1 MNKLTTFIPCAL
13 FALTVTS
20 VIAEDNN
27 QYAGM
32 NKQLDIM
39 SNIIKSSVSIQD
51 GRKGSRITGIES
63 TYLKGQGVVFTIN
76 SSSGHNRWGNFNFN
90 FAVPDF
96 PLAPLAPLAPISSS
110 SSSSSSS
117 SYSSNDDIELENQM
131 NESVVRSMEEA
142 AQAYEH
148 AMESFEHNREGYREL
163 REEQRDLSYELRDVA
178 REKRDIEYRLR
189 RADDENKK
197 ELKSELAALNKQAAK
212 LAVNEKE
219 FKVKS
224 EKLQKKQHAQKIE
237 QEKVNQEKLEEERK
251 QKLLIDSGLE
261 KPKVEID
268 AKTLE
273 AQKLV
278 EEKYGQAGSLAV
290 QGLMNASAK
299 DIEADPEMVDKVLQ
313 HISEMKVANELDKD
327 KMKSLKS
334 IDSLDK
340 LTKEFLNFKN
350 LTSVQLSTVGGGLDT
365 NKISADLMPTTG
377 STFDLGSATRPW
389 RKLYLS
395 GGTLVVGDAEISGT
409 EIAQLDGVT
418 AGTATA
424 SKAVILDASSG
435 ITGLG
440 TVSMTTLALS
450 GEPITASA
458 TELNHVDGVTG
469 NIQTALDSKATKAF
483 AIAQAVAL
491 G

>member
-1 MNKLTTFIPCAL
+1 
-13 FALTVTS
+13 
-20 VIAEDNN
+20 
-27 QYAGM
+27 
-32 NKQLDIM
+32 M
-39 SNIIKSSVSIQD
+39 STK
-51 GRKGSRITGIES
+51 R
-63 TYLKGQGVVFTIN
+63 YIN
-76 SSSGHNRWGNFNFN
+76 SNWPGLQEKVKLEQVGGDLEID
-90 FAVPDF
+90 V
-96 PLAPLAPLAPISSS
+96 
-110 SSSSSSS
+110 
-117 SYSSNDDIELENQM
+117 DIEQQITQLQEARLAGEIEKPEQLSIDPEKQISEWHLEKGLKTFLNNVEFEKEDLDKKIKEEDAKISALEEMFGDLIDQPKTEKQIEVENTEAISESSF
-131 NESVVRSMEEA
+131 NELSEEEKQKR
-142 AQAYEH
+142 AQA
-148 AMESFEHNREGYREL
+148 
-163 REEQRDLSYELRDVA
+163 
-178 REKRDIEYRLR
+178 RL
-189 RADDENKK
+189 NV
-197 ELKSELAALNKQAAK
+197 LSELF
-212 LAVNEKE
+212 EKKIIE
-219 FKVKS
+219 
-224 EKLQKKQHAQKIE
+224 EKIE
-237 QEKVNQEKLEEERK
+237 QEKINQEKLEEERK

-278 EEKYGQAGSLAV
+278 EEKYGQAGSLAL
-290 QGLMNASAK
+290 QGLMNASSK
-299 DIEADPEMVDKVLQ
+299 DIEADPLMVDKVLK

-377 STFDLGSATRPW
+377 GTFDLGSATRPW

-424 SKAVILDASSG
+424 SKAVILDSSSG

-440 TVSMTTLALS
+440 TVGMTTLSL
-450 GEPITASA
+450 GGTTITASA

-469 NIQTALDSKATKAF
+469 NIQTQIDANTTLANTKASKAF

>member
-1 MNKLTTFIPCAL
+1 
-13 FALTVTS
+13 
-20 VIAEDNN
+20 
-27 QYAGM
+27 
-32 NKQLDIM
+32 M
-39 SNIIKSSVSIQD
+39 STK
-51 GRKGSRITGIES
+51 R
-63 TYLKGQGVVFTIN
+63 YIN
-76 SSSGHNRWGNFNFN
+76 SNWPGLQEKVKLEQVGGDLEID
-90 FAVPDF
+90 V
-96 PLAPLAPLAPISSS
+96 
-110 SSSSSSS
+110 
-117 SYSSNDDIELENQM
+117 DIEQQITQLQEARLAGELEKPEQLSIDPEKQISEWHLEKGLKTFLNNVEFEKEDLDKKIKEEDAKISALEEMFGDLIDQPKTEKQIEVENTEAISESSF
-131 NESVVRSMEEA
+131 NELSEEEKQKR
-142 AQAYEH
+142 AQA
-148 AMESFEHNREGYREL
+148 
-163 REEQRDLSYELRDVA
+163 
-178 REKRDIEYRLR
+178 RL
-189 RADDENKK
+189 NV
-197 ELKSELAALNKQAAK
+197 LSELF
-212 LAVNEKE
+212 EKKIIE
-219 FKVKS
+219 
-224 EKLQKKQHAQKIE
+224 EKIE
-237 QEKVNQEKLEEERK
+237 QEKINQEKLEEERK

-299 DIEADPEMVDKVLQ
+299 DIEADPLMVDKVLQ

>member
-1 MNKLTTFIPCAL
+1 
-13 FALTVTS
+13 
-20 VIAEDNN
+20 
-27 QYAGM
+27 
-32 NKQLDIM
+32 M
-39 SNIIKSSVSIQD
+39 STQK
-51 GRKGSRITGIES
+51 
-63 TYLKGQGVVFTIN
+63 YIN
-76 SSSGHNRWGNFNFN
+76 SNWPGLQEKVKLEQVDSGLEID
-90 FAVPDF
+90 V
-96 PLAPLAPLAPISSS
+96 
-110 SSSSSSS
+110 
-117 SYSSNDDIELENQM
+117 DIEQQITQLQEARLAGELEKPEQLSIDPEKQISEWHLEKGLKTFLNNVEFEKEDLDKKIKEEDAKISALEEMFGDLIDQPKTEKQIEVENTEAISESSF
-131 NESVVRSMEEA
+131 NELSEEEKQKR
-142 AQAYEH
+142 AQA
-148 AMESFEHNREGYREL
+148 
-163 REEQRDLSYELRDVA
+163 
-178 REKRDIEYRLR
+178 RL
-189 RADDENKK
+189 NV
-197 ELKSELAALNKQAAK
+197 LSELF
-212 LAVNEKE
+212 EKKIIE
-219 FKVKS
+219 
-224 EKLQKKQHAQKIE
+224 EKIE
-237 QEKVNQEKLEEERK
+237 QEKINQEKLEEERK

-299 DIEADPEMVDKVLQ
+299 DIEADPQMVDKVLQ

-440 TVSMTTLALS
+440 TVSMTTLAIG

>member
-1 MNKLTTFIPCAL
+1 
-13 FALTVTS
+13 
-20 VIAEDNN
+20 
-27 QYAGM
+27 
-32 NKQLDIM
+32 M
-39 SNIIKSSVSIQD
+39 STK
-51 GRKGSRITGIES
+51 R
-63 TYLKGQGVVFTIN
+63 YIN
-76 SSSGHNRWGNFNFN
+76 SNWPGLQEKVKLEQVGGDLEID
-90 FAVPDF
+90 V
-96 PLAPLAPLAPISSS
+96 
-110 SSSSSSS
+110 
-117 SYSSNDDIELENQM
+117 DIEQQITQLQEARLAGELEKPEQLSIDPEKQISEWHLEKGLKTFLNNVEFEKEDLDKKIKEEDAKISALEEM
-131 NESVVRSMEEA
+131 FGGLINKPKTEKEIEVENAETFSEASFNELSEEEKQKR
-142 AQAYEH
+142 AQA
-148 AMESFEHNREGYREL
+148 
-163 REEQRDLSYELRDVA
+163 
-178 REKRDIEYRLR
+178 RL
-189 RADDENKK
+189 NV
-197 ELKSELAALNKQAAK
+197 LSELF
-212 LAVNEKE
+212 EKKIIE
-219 FKVKS
+219 
-224 EKLQKKQHAQKIE
+224 EKIE
-237 QEKVNQEKLEEERK
+237 QENEKQKRLEEERK

-261 KPKVEID
+261 KPKVEINE
-268 AKTLE
+268 KTLE

-278 EEKYGQAGSLAV
+278 EEKYGQAGSLAL
-290 QGLMNASAK
+290 QGLMNASSK
-299 DIEADPEMVDKVLQ
+299 DIEADPEMVNKVLN

-377 STFDLGSATRPW
+377 STYDLGSAARPW

-418 AGTATA
+418 AGQATA

-440 TVSMTTLALS
+440 TVSMTTLAIG

>member
-1 MNKLTTFIPCAL
+1 
-13 FALTVTS
+13 
-20 VIAEDNN
+20 
-27 QYAGM
+27 
-32 NKQLDIM
+32 M
-39 SNIIKSSVSIQD
+39 STK
-51 GRKGSRITGIES
+51 R
-63 TYLKGQGVVFTIN
+63 YIN
-76 SSSGHNRWGNFNFN
+76 SNWPGLQEKVKLEQVGGDLEID
-90 FAVPDF
+90 V
-96 PLAPLAPLAPISSS
+96 
-110 SSSSSSS
+110 
-117 SYSSNDDIELENQM
+117 DIEQQITQLQEARLAGEIEKPEQLSIDPEKQISEWHLEKGLKTFLNNVEFEKEDLDKKIKEEDAKISALEEMFGDLINQPKTEKQIEVENTEAISESSF
-131 NESVVRSMEEA
+131 NELSEEEKQKR
-142 AQAYEH
+142 AQA
-148 AMESFEHNREGYREL
+148 
-163 REEQRDLSYELRDVA
+163 
-178 REKRDIEYRLR
+178 RL
-189 RADDENKK
+189 NV
-197 ELKSELAALNKQAAK
+197 LSELF
-212 LAVNEKE
+212 EKKIIE
-219 FKVKS
+219 
-224 EKLQKKQHAQKIE
+224 EKIE
-237 QEKVNQEKLEEERK
+237 QEKINQEKLEEERK

-299 DIEADPEMVDKVLQ
+299 DIEADPEMVDKVLR

-377 STFDLGSATRPW
+377 GTFDLGSATRPW
-389 RKLYLS
+389 RKLFLS

-424 SKAVILDASSG
+424 SKAVILDSSSG

-440 TVSMTTLALS
+440 TVGMTTLSL
-450 GEPITASA
+450 GGTTITASA

-469 NIQTALDSKATKAF
+469 NIQTQIDANTTLANTKASKAF

>member
-1 MNKLTTFIPCAL
+1 
-13 FALTVTS
+13 
-20 VIAEDNN
+20 
-27 QYAGM
+27 
-32 NKQLDIM
+32 M
-39 SNIIKSSVSIQD
+39 STQK
-51 GRKGSRITGIES
+51 
-63 TYLKGQGVVFTIN
+63 YIN
-76 SSSGHNRWGNFNFN
+76 SNWPGLQEKVKLEQVDSGLEID
-90 FAVPDF
+90 V
-96 PLAPLAPLAPISSS
+96 
-110 SSSSSSS
+110 
-117 SYSSNDDIELENQM
+117 DIEQQITQLQEARLAGELEKPEQLSIDPEKQISEWHLEKGLKTFLNNVEFEKEDLDKKIKEEDAKISALEEMFGGLINKPKTEKQIEVENTEAISESSF
-131 NESVVRSMEEA
+131 NEISEEEKQER
-142 AQAYEH
+142 AQA
-148 AMESFEHNREGYREL
+148 
-163 REEQRDLSYELRDVA
+163 
-178 REKRDIEYRLR
+178 RL
-189 RADDENKK
+189 NV
-197 ELKSELAALNKQAAK
+197 LSELF
-212 LAVNEKE
+212 EKKIIE
-219 FKVKS
+219 
-224 EKLQKKQHAQKIE
+224 EKIE
-237 QEKVNQEKLEEERK
+237 QEKVKQERLEEERK

-278 EEKYGQAGSLAV
+278 EEKYGQAGSLAL
-290 QGLMNASAK
+290 QGLMSASAK
-299 DIEADPEMVDKVLQ
+299 DIEADPLIVDKVLK

-377 STFDLGSATRPW
+377 STYDLGSAARPW

-424 SKAVILDASSG
+424 SKAVILDSSSG

-440 TVSMTTLALS
+440 TVGMTTLSLGGTS
-450 GEPITASA
+450 ITATAAEINIMDGVTA
-458 TELNHVDGVTG
+458 TTTEINYLDGVTG
-469 NIQTALDSKATKAF
+469 NIQTQIDANTTLANASASKAF

>member
-1 MNKLTTFIPCAL
+1 
-13 FALTVTS
+13 
-20 VIAEDNN
+20 
-27 QYAGM
+27 
-32 NKQLDIM
+32 M
-39 SNIIKSSVSIQD
+39 STK
-51 GRKGSRITGIES
+51 R
-63 TYLKGQGVVFTIN
+63 YIN
-76 SSSGHNRWGNFNFN
+76 SNWPGLQEKVKLEQVGGDLEID
-90 FAVPDF
+90 V
-96 PLAPLAPLAPISSS
+96 
-110 SSSSSSS
+110 
-117 SYSSNDDIELENQM
+117 DIEQQITQLQEARLAGELEKPEQLSIDPEKQISEWHLEKGLKTFLNNVEFEKEDLDKKIKEEDAKISALEEMFGGLIDQPKTEKQIEVENTEAISESSF
-131 NESVVRSMEEA
+131 NELSEEEKQKR
-142 AQAYEH
+142 AQA
-148 AMESFEHNREGYREL
+148 
-163 REEQRDLSYELRDVA
+163 
-178 REKRDIEYRLR
+178 RL
-189 RADDENKK
+189 NV
-197 ELKSELAALNKQAAK
+197 LSELF
-212 LAVNEKE
+212 EKKIIE
-219 FKVKS
+219 
-224 EKLQKKQHAQKIE
+224 EKIE

-377 STFDLGSATRPW
+377 STYDLGSAARPW

-424 SKAVILDASSG
+424 SKAVILDASKG
-435 ITGLG
+435 ITGLRNSKHDNSINRWN
-440 TVSMTTLALS
+440 T
-450 GEPITASA
+450 ITASA
-458 TELNHVDGVTG
+458 TELNYVDGVTG
-469 NIQTALDSKATKAF
+469 NIQTQIELIQHLQIQKRLRPLQSHK
-483 AIAQAVAL
+483 QSL
-491 G
+491 

>member
-1 MNKLTTFIPCAL
+1 
-13 FALTVTS
+13 
-20 VIAEDNN
+20 
-27 QYAGM
+27 
-32 NKQLDIM
+32 M
-39 SNIIKSSVSIQD
+39 STK
-51 GRKGSRITGIES
+51 R
-63 TYLKGQGVVFTIN
+63 YIN
-76 SSSGHNRWGNFNFN
+76 SNWPGLQEKVKLEQVGGDLEID
-90 FAVPDF
+90 V
-96 PLAPLAPLAPISSS
+96 
-110 SSSSSSS
+110 
-117 SYSSNDDIELENQM
+117 DIEQQITQLQEARLAGELEKPEQLSIDPEKQI
-131 NESVVRSMEEA
+131 NEWHLEKGLKTFLNNVEFEKEDLDKKIKEEDA
-142 AQAYEH
+142 KISALEEMFGDLIDQPKTEKQIEVENTEAISESSFNELSEEEKQKRAQA
-148 AMESFEHNREGYREL
+148 
-163 REEQRDLSYELRDVA
+163 
-178 REKRDIEYRLR
+178 RL
-189 RADDENKK
+189 NV
-197 ELKSELAALNKQAAK
+197 LSELF
-212 LAVNEKE
+212 EKKIIE
-219 FKVKS
+219 
-224 EKLQKKQHAQKIE
+224 EKIE
-237 QEKVNQEKLEEERK
+237 QEKINQEKLEEERK

>member
-1 MNKLTTFIPCAL
+1 
-13 FALTVTS
+13 
-20 VIAEDNN
+20 
-27 QYAGM
+27 
-32 NKQLDIM
+32 M
-39 SNIIKSSVSIQD
+39 STK
-51 GRKGSRITGIES
+51 R
-63 TYLKGQGVVFTIN
+63 YIN
-76 SSSGHNRWGNFNFN
+76 SNWPGLQEKVKLEQVGG
-90 FAVPDF
+90 D
-96 PLAPLAPLAPISSS
+96 LEI
-110 SSSSSSS
+110 
-117 SYSSNDDIELENQM
+117 DIDIEKQISQLQEARLAGELEKPEQLSIDPEKQI
-131 NESVVRSMEEA
+131 NEWHLEKGLKTFLNNVEFEKEDLDKKIKEEDA
-142 AQAYEH
+142 KISALEEMFGGLIDQPKTEKQIEVENTEAISESSFNELSEEEKQKRAQA
-148 AMESFEHNREGYREL
+148 
-163 REEQRDLSYELRDVA
+163 
-178 REKRDIEYRLR
+178 RL
-189 RADDENKK
+189 NV
-197 ELKSELAALNKQAAK
+197 LSELF
-212 LAVNEKE
+212 EKKIIE
-219 FKVKS
+219 
-224 EKLQKKQHAQKIE
+224 EKIE
-237 QEKVNQEKLEEERK
+237 QEKINQEKLEEERK

-424 SKAVILDASSG
+424 SKAVILDSSKG

-440 TVSMTTLALS
+440 TVGMTTLSL
-450 GEPITASA
+450 GGTTITASA

>member
-1 MNKLTTFIPCAL
+1 
-13 FALTVTS
+13 
-20 VIAEDNN
+20 
-27 QYAGM
+27 
-32 NKQLDIM
+32 M
-39 SNIIKSSVSIQD
+39 STK
-51 GRKGSRITGIES
+51 R
-63 TYLKGQGVVFTIN
+63 YIN
-76 SSSGHNRWGNFNFN
+76 SNWPGLQEKVKLEQVGGDLEID
-90 FAVPDF
+90 V
-96 PLAPLAPLAPISSS
+96 
-110 SSSSSSS
+110 
-117 SYSSNDDIELENQM
+117 DIEQQITQLQEARLAGEIEKPEQLSIDPEKQISEWHLEKGLKTFLNNVEFEKEDLDKKIKEEDAKISALEEMFGGLINQPKTEKQIEVENTEAISESSF
-131 NESVVRSMEEA
+131 NELSEEEKQKR
-142 AQAYEH
+142 AQA
-148 AMESFEHNREGYREL
+148 
-163 REEQRDLSYELRDVA
+163 
-178 REKRDIEYRLR
+178 RL
-189 RADDENKK
+189 NV
-197 ELKSELAALNKQAAK
+197 LSELF
-212 LAVNEKE
+212 EKKIIE
-219 FKVKS
+219 
-224 EKLQKKQHAQKIE
+224 EKIE
-237 QEKVNQEKLEEERK
+237 QEKINQEKLEEERK

-278 EEKYGQAGSLAV
+278 EEKYGQAGALAV

-299 DIEADPEMVDKVLQ
+299 DIEADPQMVDKVLQ

-440 TVSMTTLALS
+440 TVSMTTLAIG

>member
-1 MNKLTTFIPCAL
+1 
-13 FALTVTS
+13 
-20 VIAEDNN
+20 
-27 QYAGM
+27 
-32 NKQLDIM
+32 M
-39 SNIIKSSVSIQD
+39 STK
-51 GRKGSRITGIES
+51 R
-63 TYLKGQGVVFTIN
+63 YIN
-76 SSSGHNRWGNFNFN
+76 SNWPGLQEKVKLEQVGGDLEID
-90 FAVPDF
+90 V
-96 PLAPLAPLAPISSS
+96 
-110 SSSSSSS
+110 
-117 SYSSNDDIELENQM
+117 DIEQQITQLQEARLAGELEKPEQLSIDPEKQISEWHLEKGLKTFLSNVEFEKEDLDKKIKEEDAKISALEEMFGGLINKPKTEKQIEVENTEAISESSF
-131 NESVVRSMEEA
+131 NELSEEEKQKR
-142 AQAYEH
+142 AQA
-148 AMESFEHNREGYREL
+148 
-163 REEQRDLSYELRDVA
+163 
-178 REKRDIEYRLR
+178 RL
-189 RADDENKK
+189 NV
-197 ELKSELAALNKQAAK
+197 LSELF
-212 LAVNEKE
+212 EKKIIE
-219 FKVKS
+219 
-224 EKLQKKQHAQKIE
+224 EKIE
-237 QEKVNQEKLEEERK
+237 QEKINQEKLEEERK

-278 EEKYGQAGSLAV
+278 EEKYGQAGSLAL
-290 QGLMNASAK
+290 QGLMSASAK

-377 STFDLGSATRPW
+377 STYDLGSAARPW

-418 AGTATA
+418 AGQATA

-440 TVSMTTLALS
+440 TVSMTTLAIG

>member
-1 MNKLTTFIPCAL
+1 
-13 FALTVTS
+13 
-20 VIAEDNN
+20 
-27 QYAGM
+27 
-32 NKQLDIM
+32 M
-39 SNIIKSSVSIQD
+39 STK
-51 GRKGSRITGIES
+51 R
-63 TYLKGQGVVFTIN
+63 YIN
-76 SSSGHNRWGNFNFN
+76 SNWPGLQEKVKLEQVGGDLEID
-90 FAVPDF
+90 V
-96 PLAPLAPLAPISSS
+96 
-110 SSSSSSS
+110 
-117 SYSSNDDIELENQM
+117 DIEQQITQLQEARLAGELEKPEQLSIDPEKQISEWHLEKGLKTFLNNVEFEKEDLDKKIKEEDAKISALEEMFGDLIDQPKTEKQIEVENTEAISESSF
-131 NESVVRSMEEA
+131 NELSEEEKQKR
-142 AQAYEH
+142 AQA
-148 AMESFEHNREGYREL
+148 
-163 REEQRDLSYELRDVA
+163 
-178 REKRDIEYRLR
+178 RL
-189 RADDENKK
+189 NV
-197 ELKSELAALNKQAAK
+197 LSELF
-212 LAVNEKE
+212 EKKIIE
-219 FKVKS
+219 
-224 EKLQKKQHAQKIE
+224 EKIE
-237 QEKVNQEKLEEERK
+237 QEKINQEKLEEERK

-299 DIEADPEMVDKVLQ
+299 DIEADPLMVDKVLQ

-365 NKISADLMPTTG
+365 NKISSNLMPTTG

-418 AGTATA
+418 AGQATA
-424 SKAVILDASSG
+424 SKAVILDSESG

-440 TVSMTTLALS
+440 TVGMASLS
-450 GEPITASA
+450 LGGTSITATAAEINIMDGVTA
-458 TELNHVDGVTG
+458 TTTEINHLDGVTG
-469 NIQTALDSKATKAF
+469 NIQTQIDANTTLAGQGASKAF

>member
-1 MNKLTTFIPCAL
+1 
-13 FALTVTS
+13 
-20 VIAEDNN
+20 
-27 QYAGM
+27 
-32 NKQLDIM
+32 M
-39 SNIIKSSVSIQD
+39 STK
-51 GRKGSRITGIES
+51 R
-63 TYLKGQGVVFTIN
+63 YIN
-76 SSSGHNRWGNFNFN
+76 SNWPGLQEKVKLEQVGGDLEID
-90 FAVPDF
+90 V
-96 PLAPLAPLAPISSS
+96 
-110 SSSSSSS
+110 
-117 SYSSNDDIELENQM
+117 DIEQQITQLQEARLAGEIEKPEQLSIDPEKQISEWHLEKGLKTFLNNVEFEKEDLDKKIKEEDAKISALEEMFGDLIDQPKTEKQIEVENTEAISETSF
-131 NESVVRSMEEA
+131 NELSEEEKQKR
-142 AQAYEH
+142 AQA
-148 AMESFEHNREGYREL
+148 
-163 REEQRDLSYELRDVA
+163 
-178 REKRDIEYRLR
+178 RL
-189 RADDENKK
+189 NV
-197 ELKSELAALNKQAAK
+197 LSELF
-212 LAVNEKE
+212 EKKIIE
-219 FKVKS
+219 
-224 EKLQKKQHAQKIE
+224 EKIE
-237 QEKVNQEKLEEERK
+237 QEKINQEKLEEERK

-278 EEKYGQAGSLAV
+278 EEKYGQAGALAV

-299 DIEADPEMVDKVLQ
+299 DIEADPQMVDKVLQ

-377 STFDLGSATRPW
+377 GTFDLGSATRPW

-424 SKAVILDASSG
+424 SKAVILDSESG

-440 TVSMTTLALS
+440 TVGMTTLSL
-450 GEPITASA
+450 GGTTITASA

-469 NIQTALDSKATKAF
+469 NIQTQIDANTTLANTKASKAF

>member
-1 MNKLTTFIPCAL
+1 
-13 FALTVTS
+13 
-20 VIAEDNN
+20 
-27 QYAGM
+27 
-32 NKQLDIM
+32 M
-39 SNIIKSSVSIQD
+39 STK
-51 GRKGSRITGIES
+51 K
-63 TYLKGQGVVFTIN
+63 YIN
-76 SSSGHNRWGNFNFN
+76 SKWPGLQEKVKLEQVGGDLEID
-90 FAVPDF
+90 V
-96 PLAPLAPLAPISSS
+96 
-110 SSSSSSS
+110 
-117 SYSSNDDIELENQM
+117 DIEQQITQLQEARLAGELEKPEQLSIDPEKQISEWHLEKGLKTFLNNVEFEKEDLDKKIKEEDAKISALEEMFGDLINQPKTEKQIEVENTEAISESSF
-131 NESVVRSMEEA
+131 NELSEEEKQKR
-142 AQAYEH
+142 AQA
-148 AMESFEHNREGYREL
+148 
-163 REEQRDLSYELRDVA
+163 
-178 REKRDIEYRLR
+178 RL
-189 RADDENKK
+189 NV
-197 ELKSELAALNKQAAK
+197 LSELF
-212 LAVNEKE
+212 EKKIIE
-219 FKVKS
+219 
-224 EKLQKKQHAQKIE
+224 EKIE
-237 QEKVNQEKLEEERK
+237 QEKINQEKLEEERK

-278 EEKYGQAGSLAV
+278 EEKYGQAGSLAL
-290 QGLMNASAK
+290 QGLMSASAK
-299 DIEADPEMVDKVLQ
+299 DIEADPLIVDKVLK

-334 IDSLDK
+334 IDSLEK

-377 STFDLGSATRPW
+377 STYDLGSATRPW

-440 TVSMTTLALS
+440 TVSMTTLALG

-469 NIQTALDSKATKAF
+469 NIQTALDTKATKAF

>member
-1 MNKLTTFIPCAL
+1 
-13 FALTVTS
+13 
-20 VIAEDNN
+20 
-27 QYAGM
+27 
-32 NKQLDIM
+32 M
-39 SNIIKSSVSIQD
+39 STK
-51 GRKGSRITGIES
+51 R
-63 TYLKGQGVVFTIN
+63 YIN
-76 SSSGHNRWGNFNFN
+76 SNWPGLQEKVKLEQVGGDLEID
-90 FAVPDF
+90 V
-96 PLAPLAPLAPISSS
+96 
-110 SSSSSSS
+110 
-117 SYSSNDDIELENQM
+117 DIEQQITQLQEARLAGEIEKPEQLSIDPEKQISEWHLEKGLKTFLNNVEFEKEDLDKKIKEEDAKISALEEMFGGLINQPKTEKQIEVENTEAISESSF
-131 NESVVRSMEEA
+131 NELSEEEKQKR
-142 AQAYEH
+142 AQA
-148 AMESFEHNREGYREL
+148 
-163 REEQRDLSYELRDVA
+163 
-178 REKRDIEYRLR
+178 RL
-189 RADDENKK
+189 NV
-197 ELKSELAALNKQAAK
+197 LSELF
-212 LAVNEKE
+212 EKKIIE
-219 FKVKS
+219 
-224 EKLQKKQHAQKIE
+224 EKIE

-377 STFDLGSATRPW
+377 STYDLGSATRPW

-424 SKAVILDASSG
+424 SKAVILDASKG

-440 TVSMTTLALS
+440 TVGMTTLSLDGTS
-450 GEPITASA
+450 ITATAADINIMDGVTA
-458 TELNHVDGVTG
+458 TTTEINYLDGVTG
-469 NIQTALDSKATKAF
+469 NIQTQIDANTTLANAGASKAF

>member
-1 MNKLTTFIPCAL
+1 
-13 FALTVTS
+13 
-20 VIAEDNN
+20 
-27 QYAGM
+27 
-32 NKQLDIM
+32 M
-39 SNIIKSSVSIQD
+39 STK
-51 GRKGSRITGIES
+51 R
-63 TYLKGQGVVFTIN
+63 YIN
-76 SSSGHNRWGNFNFN
+76 SNWPGLQEKVKLEQVGGDLEID
-90 FAVPDF
+90 V
-96 PLAPLAPLAPISSS
+96 
-110 SSSSSSS
+110 
-117 SYSSNDDIELENQM
+117 DIEQQITQLQEARLAGELEKPEQLSIDPEKQISEWHLEKGLKTFLNNVEFEKEDLDKKIKEEDAKISALEEMFGDLIDQPKTEKQIEVENTEAISESSF
-131 NESVVRSMEEA
+131 NELSEEEKQKR
-142 AQAYEH
+142 AQA
-148 AMESFEHNREGYREL
+148 
-163 REEQRDLSYELRDVA
+163 
-178 REKRDIEYRLR
+178 RL
-189 RADDENKK
+189 NV
-197 ELKSELAALNKQAAK
+197 LSELF
-212 LAVNEKE
+212 EKKIIE
-219 FKVKS
+219 
-224 EKLQKKQHAQKIE
+224 EKIE
-237 QEKVNQEKLEEERK
+237 QEKINQEKLEEERK

-299 DIEADPEMVDKVLQ
+299 DIEADPQMVDKVLQ

-424 SKAVILDASSG
+424 SKAVILDSSSG

-440 TVSMTTLALS
+440 TVGMTTLSLGGTS
-450 GEPITASA
+450 ITATAAEINIMDGVTA
-458 TELNHVDGVTG
+458 TTTEINYLDGVTG
-469 NIQTALDSKATKAF
+469 NIQTQIDANTTLANAGASKAF

>member
-1 MNKLTTFIPCAL
+1 
-13 FALTVTS
+13 
-20 VIAEDNN
+20 
-27 QYAGM
+27 
-32 NKQLDIM
+32 M
-39 SNIIKSSVSIQD
+39 STK
-51 GRKGSRITGIES
+51 R
-63 TYLKGQGVVFTIN
+63 YIN
-76 SSSGHNRWGNFNFN
+76 SNWPGLQEKVKLEQVGGDLEID
-90 FAVPDF
+90 V
-96 PLAPLAPLAPISSS
+96 
-110 SSSSSSS
+110 
-117 SYSSNDDIELENQM
+117 DIEQQITQLQEARLAGELEKPEQLSIDPEKQISEWHLEKGLKTFLN
-131 NESVVRSMEEA
+131 NVEFEKEDLDKKIKEEGA
-142 AQAYEH
+142 KISALEEMFGGLIDQPKTEKQIEVENTEAISET
-148 AMESFEHNREGYREL
+148 SFNVL
-163 REEQRDLSYELRDVA
+163 SEEEKQKRAKA
-178 REKRDIEYRLR
+178 RL
-189 RADDENKK
+189 NV
-197 ELKSELAALNKQAAK
+197 LSELF
-212 LAVNEKE
+212 EKKIIE
-219 FKVKS
+219 
-224 EKLQKKQHAQKIE
+224 EKIE

-365 NKISADLMPTTG
+365 NKISADLLPTTSG
-377 STFDLGSATRPW
+377 VYDLGSSDRPW
-389 RKLYLS
+389 RKLYLT
-395 GGTLVVGDAEISGT
+395 GGTLIIGDAEIAGT
-409 EIAQLDGVT
+409 EIAVLDGVT
-418 AGTATA
+418 AGTASA
-424 SKAVILDASSG
+424 SKAVILDSSKD
-435 ITGLG
+435 ITGLNE
-440 TVSMTTLALS
+440 VNMTTLSIGGTA
-450 GEPITASA
+450 ITATA
-458 TELNHVDGVTG
+458 TELNYVDGVTG
-469 NIQTALDSKATKAF
+469 NIQTQIDANTTLANTKASKAF

>member
-1 MNKLTTFIPCAL
+1 
-13 FALTVTS
+13 
-20 VIAEDNN
+20 
-27 QYAGM
+27 
-32 NKQLDIM
+32 M
-39 SNIIKSSVSIQD
+39 STK
-51 GRKGSRITGIES
+51 R
-63 TYLKGQGVVFTIN
+63 YIN
-76 SSSGHNRWGNFNFN
+76 SNWPGLQEKVKLEQVDGDLEID
-90 FAVPDF
+90 V
-96 PLAPLAPLAPISSS
+96 
-110 SSSSSSS
+110 
-117 SYSSNDDIELENQM
+117 DIEQQITQLQEARLAGELEKPEQLSIDPEKQISEWHLEKGLKTFLNNVEFEKEDLDKKIKEEDAKISALEEMFGDLIDQPKTEKQIEVENTEAISETSF
-131 NESVVRSMEEA
+131 NELSEEEKQKR
-142 AQAYEH
+142 AQA
-148 AMESFEHNREGYREL
+148 
-163 REEQRDLSYELRDVA
+163 
-178 REKRDIEYRLR
+178 RL
-189 RADDENKK
+189 NV
-197 ELKSELAALNKQAAK
+197 LSELF
-212 LAVNEKE
+212 EKKIIE
-219 FKVKS
+219 
-224 EKLQKKQHAQKIE
+224 EKIE
-237 QEKVNQEKLEEERK
+237 QEKINQEKLEEERK

-424 SKAVILDASSG
+424 SKAVILDSSSG

-440 TVSMTTLALS
+440 TVGMTTLSL
-450 GEPITASA
+450 GGTTITASA

-469 NIQTALDSKATKAF
+469 NIQTQIDANTTLANTKASKAF

>member
-1 MNKLTTFIPCAL
+1 
-13 FALTVTS
+13 
-20 VIAEDNN
+20 
-27 QYAGM
+27 
-32 NKQLDIM
+32 M
-39 SNIIKSSVSIQD
+39 STK
-51 GRKGSRITGIES
+51 R
-63 TYLKGQGVVFTIN
+63 YIN
-76 SSSGHNRWGNFNFN
+76 SNWPGLQEKVKLEQVGGDLEID
-90 FAVPDF
+90 V
-96 PLAPLAPLAPISSS
+96 
-110 SSSSSSS
+110 
-117 SYSSNDDIELENQM
+117 DIEQQITQLQEARLAGELEKPEQLSIDPEKQISEWHLEKGLKTFLNNVEFEKEDLDKKIKEEDAKISALEEMFGGLIDQPKTEKQIEVENTEAISESSF
-131 NESVVRSMEEA
+131 NELSEEEKQKR
-142 AQAYEH
+142 AQA
-148 AMESFEHNREGYREL
+148 
-163 REEQRDLSYELRDVA
+163 
-178 REKRDIEYRLR
+178 RL
-189 RADDENKK
+189 NV
-197 ELKSELAALNKQAAK
+197 LSELF
-212 LAVNEKE
+212 EKKIIE
-219 FKVKS
+219 
-224 EKLQKKQHAQKIE
+224 EKIE
-237 QEKVNQEKLEEERK
+237 QEKINQEKLEEERK

-424 SKAVILDASSG
+424 SKAVILDASKG

-440 TVSMTTLALS
+440 TVGMTTLSL
-450 GEPITASA
+450 GGTTITASA
-458 TELNHVDGVTG
+458 TELNYVDGVTG
-469 NIQTALDSKATKAF
+469 NIQTQIDANTTLANTKASKAF

>member
-1 MNKLTTFIPCAL
+1 
-13 FALTVTS
+13 
-20 VIAEDNN
+20 
-27 QYAGM
+27 
-32 NKQLDIM
+32 M
-39 SNIIKSSVSIQD
+39 STK
-51 GRKGSRITGIES
+51 K
-63 TYLKGQGVVFTIN
+63 YIN
-76 SSSGHNRWGNFNFN
+76 SKWPGLQEKVKLEQVGGDLEID
-90 FAVPDF
+90 V
-96 PLAPLAPLAPISSS
+96 
-110 SSSSSSS
+110 
-117 SYSSNDDIELENQM
+117 DIEQQITQLQEARLAGELEKPEQLSIDPEKQISEWHLEKGLKTFLNNVEFEKEDLDKKIKEEDAKISALEEMFGDLINQPKTEKQIEVENTEAISETSF
-131 NESVVRSMEEA
+131 NELSEEEKQKR
-142 AQAYEH
+142 AQA
-148 AMESFEHNREGYREL
+148 
-163 REEQRDLSYELRDVA
+163 
-178 REKRDIEYRLR
+178 RL
-189 RADDENKK
+189 NV
-197 ELKSELAALNKQAAK
+197 LSELF
-212 LAVNEKE
+212 EKKIIE
-219 FKVKS
+219 
-224 EKLQKKQHAQKIE
+224 EKIE
-237 QEKVNQEKLEEERK
+237 QEKERQIRLEEERK

-278 EEKYGQAGSLAV
+278 EEKYGQAGSLAL
-290 QGLMNASAK
+290 QGLMSASAK
-299 DIEADPEMVDKVLQ
+299 DIEADPLIVDKVLK

-350 LTSVQLSTVGGGLDT
+350 ITSVQLSTVGGGLDT

-377 STFDLGSATRPW
+377 STYDLGSATRPW

-424 SKAVILDASSG
+424 SKAVILDSESG

-440 TVSMTTLALS
+440 TVGMTTLSL
-450 GEPITASA
+450 GGTTITASA
-458 TELNHVDGVTG
+458 TELNFVDGVTG

>member
-1 MNKLTTFIPCAL
+1 
-13 FALTVTS
+13 
-20 VIAEDNN
+20 
-27 QYAGM
+27 
-32 NKQLDIM
+32 M
-39 SNIIKSSVSIQD
+39 STK
-51 GRKGSRITGIES
+51 R
-63 TYLKGQGVVFTIN
+63 YIN
-76 SSSGHNRWGNFNFN
+76 SNWPGLQEKVKLEQVGGDLEID
-90 FAVPDF
+90 V
-96 PLAPLAPLAPISSS
+96 
-110 SSSSSSS
+110 
-117 SYSSNDDIELENQM
+117 DIEKQITQLQEARLAGELEKPEQLSIDPEKQISEWHLEKGLKTFLNNVEFEKEDLDKKIKEEDAKISALEEMFGDLINQPKTEKQIEVE
-131 NESVVRSMEEA
+131 NTEAISESSFNVLSEEEKQER
-142 AQAYEH
+142 AQA
-148 AMESFEHNREGYREL
+148 
-163 REEQRDLSYELRDVA
+163 
-178 REKRDIEYRLR
+178 RL
-189 RADDENKK
+189 NV
-197 ELKSELAALNKQAAK
+197 LSELF
-212 LAVNEKE
+212 EKKIIE
-219 FKVKS
+219 
-224 EKLQKKQHAQKIE
+224 EKIE
-237 QEKVNQEKLEEERK
+237 QEKERQIRLEEERK

-278 EEKYGQAGSLAV
+278 EEKYGQAGSLAL
-290 QGLMNASAK
+290 QGLMSASAK
-299 DIEADPEMVDKVLQ
+299 DIEADPLIVDKVLK

-350 LTSVQLSTVGGGLDT
+350 ITSVQLSTVGGGLDT

-377 STFDLGSATRPW
+377 STYDLGSATRPW

-424 SKAVILDASSG
+424 SKAVILDSESG

-440 TVSMTTLALS
+440 TVGMTTLSL
-450 GEPITASA
+450 GGTTITASA

>member
-1 MNKLTTFIPCAL
+1 
-13 FALTVTS
+13 
-20 VIAEDNN
+20 
-27 QYAGM
+27 
-32 NKQLDIM
+32 M
-39 SNIIKSSVSIQD
+39 STK
-51 GRKGSRITGIES
+51 K
-63 TYLKGQGVVFTIN
+63 YIN
-76 SSSGHNRWGNFNFN
+76 SKWPGLQEKVKLEQVGGDLEID
-90 FAVPDF
+90 V
-96 PLAPLAPLAPISSS
+96 
-110 SSSSSSS
+110 
-117 SYSSNDDIELENQM
+117 DIEQQITQLQEARLAGELEKPEQLSIDPEKQISEWHLEKGLKTFLNNVEFEKEDLDKKIKEEDAKISALEEMFGDLINQPKTEKQIEVE
-131 NESVVRSMEEA
+131 NTEAISETSFNVLSEEEKQER
-142 AQAYEH
+142 AQA
-148 AMESFEHNREGYREL
+148 
-163 REEQRDLSYELRDVA
+163 
-178 REKRDIEYRLR
+178 RL
-189 RADDENKK
+189 NV
-197 ELKSELAALNKQAAK
+197 LSELF
-212 LAVNEKE
+212 EKKIIE
-219 FKVKS
+219 
-224 EKLQKKQHAQKIE
+224 EKIE
-237 QEKVNQEKLEEERK
+237 QEKERQIRLEEERK

-278 EEKYGQAGSLAV
+278 EEKYGQAGSLAL
-290 QGLMNASAK
+290 QGLMSASAK
-299 DIEADPEMVDKVLQ
+299 DIEADPLIVDKVLK

-334 IDSLDK
+334 IDSLEK

-350 LTSVQLSTVGGGLDT
+350 ITSVQLSTVGGGLDT
-365 NKISADLMPTTG
+365 NKISADLMPTKG
-377 STFDLGSATRPW
+377 STYDLGSATRPW

-424 SKAVILDASSG
+424 SKAVILDSSSG

-458 TELNHVDGVTG
+458 TELNFVDGVTG

>member
-1 MNKLTTFIPCAL
+1 
-13 FALTVTS
+13 
-20 VIAEDNN
+20 
-27 QYAGM
+27 
-32 NKQLDIM
+32 M
-39 SNIIKSSVSIQD
+39 STK
-51 GRKGSRITGIES
+51 R
-63 TYLKGQGVVFTIN
+63 YIN
-76 SSSGHNRWGNFNFN
+76 SNWPGLQEKVKLEQVGGDLEID
-90 FAVPDF
+90 V
-96 PLAPLAPLAPISSS
+96 
-110 SSSSSSS
+110 
-117 SYSSNDDIELENQM
+117 DIEQQITQLQEARLAGEIEKPEQLSIDPEKQISEWHLEKGLKTFLNNVEFEKEDLDKKIKEEDAKISALEEMFGDLIDQPKTEKQIEVENTEAISETSF
-131 NESVVRSMEEA
+131 NELSEEEKQKR
-142 AQAYEH
+142 AQA
-148 AMESFEHNREGYREL
+148 
-163 REEQRDLSYELRDVA
+163 
-178 REKRDIEYRLR
+178 RL
-189 RADDENKK
+189 NV
-197 ELKSELAALNKQAAK
+197 LSELF
-212 LAVNEKE
+212 EKKIIE
-219 FKVKS
+219 
-224 EKLQKKQHAQKIE
+224 EKIE
-237 QEKVNQEKLEEERK
+237 QEKINQEKLEEERK

-299 DIEADPEMVDKVLQ
+299 DIEADPQMVDKVLQ

-389 RKLYLS
+389 RKLFLS

-418 AGTATA
+418 AGQATA
-424 SKAVILDASSG
+424 SKAVILGAESD

-440 TVSMTTLALS
+440 TVGMTTLSL
-450 GEPITASA
+450 GGTTITASA

-469 NIQTALDSKATKAF
+469 NIQTQIDANTTLANTKASKAF

>member
-1 MNKLTTFIPCAL
+1 
-13 FALTVTS
+13 
-20 VIAEDNN
+20 
-27 QYAGM
+27 
-32 NKQLDIM
+32 M
-39 SNIIKSSVSIQD
+39 STK
-51 GRKGSRITGIES
+51 R
-63 TYLKGQGVVFTIN
+63 YIN
-76 SSSGHNRWGNFNFN
+76 SNWPGLQEKVKLEQVGGDLEID
-90 FAVPDF
+90 V
-96 PLAPLAPLAPISSS
+96 
-110 SSSSSSS
+110 
-117 SYSSNDDIELENQM
+117 DIEQQITQLQEARLAGELEKPEQLSIDPEKQISEWHLEKGLKTFLNNVEFEKEDLDKKIKEEDAKISALEEMFGDLINQPKTEKQIEVENTEAISESSF
-131 NESVVRSMEEA
+131 NELSEEEKQKR
-142 AQAYEH
+142 AQA
-148 AMESFEHNREGYREL
+148 
-163 REEQRDLSYELRDVA
+163 
-178 REKRDIEYRLR
+178 RL
-189 RADDENKK
+189 NV
-197 ELKSELAALNKQAAK
+197 LSELF
-212 LAVNEKE
+212 EKKIIE
-219 FKVKS
+219 
-224 EKLQKKQHAQKIE
+224 EKIE
-237 QEKVNQEKLEEERK
+237 QEKINQEKLEEERK

-299 DIEADPEMVDKVLQ
+299 DIEADPQMVDKVLQ

-424 SKAVILDASSG
+424 SKAVILDSSSG

-440 TVSMTTLALS
+440 TVGMTTLSL
-450 GEPITASA
+450 GGTTITASA